1 MTDRDYA
8 IKSMKEITFQMAS
21 HAQDYLEV
29 TIERHYTDIKE
40 LMTSYQ
46 KLILEI
52 RSYWKN
58 WIWSVRRRSMKI
70 WHMR

>member
-1 MTDRDYA
+1 
-8 IKSMKEITFQMAS
+8 MKEITFQMAS

-46 KLILEI
+46 KLILETQI
-52 RSYWKN
+52 ALEELD
-58 WIWSVRRRSMKI
+58 MECQEKI
-70 WHMR
+70 NEDRGVPLV

>member
-29 TIERHYTDIKE
+29 TMERHYTDIKE

-46 KLILEI
+46 KIDFGK
-52 RSYWKN
+52 SDC
-58 WIWSVRRRSMKI
+58 VRRI
-70 WHMR
+70 GYGVPGENQ